1 MKDNK
6 QTLAELFTDMAYSL
20 QVICDDFADATG
32 KPTSK
37 INEFLKEETNGDV
50 HN

>member
-1 MKDNK
+1 MKKDTK
-6 QTLAELFTDMAYSL
+6 TLAELFTDMSYSF

-37 INEFLKEETNGDV
+37 IDDFLKEEKDG
-50 HN
+50 H

>member
-1 MKDNK
+1 MKKDTK
-6 QTLAELFTDMAYSL
+6 SLAELFTQIGYDF

-37 INEFLKEETNGDV
+37 IDDFLKEDKK
-50 HN
+50 